1 MKHVLLFTLI
11 LFFAM
16 SLKAQDIAGKW
27 EGTLRI
33 QGAELPLVFKIT
45 KNNDIYTT
53 VMDSPAQGSRDIPI
67 EETRFINNRL
77 SLSSPKLGIKF
88 AGAFMPDSNKIN
100 GIFNQAKFS
109 LPLKLLRSTM
119 KDDIYYFKPPVK
131 F

>member
-1 MKHVLLFTLI
+1 MKNILLFTLVSC
-11 LFFAM
+11 LAM
-16 SLKAQDIAGKW
+16 PLMAQDISGRW
-27 EGTLRI
+27 EGKLSI
-33 QGAELPLVFKIT
+33 QGAELPLVFKISKT
-45 KNNDIYTT
+45 NDSYTT

-88 AGAFMPDSNKIN
+88 AGAFTPDSNKID

-109 LPLKLLRSTM
+109 LPLKLLRATM
-119 KDDIYYFKPPVK
+119 KDDIYYFKPPAK